1 MRVEGDLFPA
11 RAAYPAERPH
21 EGGDV
26 LAVEIAE
33 EVGGIFSPV
42 ARPHKNACLTAPR
55 FSATRTLYA

>member
-33 EVGGIFSPV
+33 EVGGIF
-42 ARPHKNACLTAPR
+42 
-55 FSATRTLYA
+55 FRTLRVLIITRA

>member
-33 EVGGIFSPV
+33 EVGGIFF
-42 ARPHKNACLTAPR
+42 ARCA
-55 FSATRTLYA
+55 SS